1 MKKIA
6 LITTNKILAQSLD
19 AVMKSMPDLEFELI
33 LLLNSQQ
40 ALLDAEILEIDVA
53 LIDMGLIDVMDNNI
67 EEKETALS
75 LCERL
80 HNSLPNCH
88 LLLIVP
94 QDDKGKRI
102 LATEAKQKKI
112 IEDFVFYD
120 SSLKYLFA
128 KVASF

>member
-67 EEKETALS
+67 EETALS